1 MPGSSDRLARARRQ
15 ALRFARDTRSAVRR
29 NRTRLDLEVV
39 KQIEDV
45 LSEVESA
52 AEGEDRERLGQALV
66 KLDGLWDRH
75 LGFARQGVLR
85 EYLEVVAMAVAAT
98 LFLRAFLA
106 EPFRIPSTSMEP
118 TLRAGDHILVNK
130 LAYGPRLPF
139 TRHRIFSL
147 DPPRR
152 GDVVVFE
159 SPREPGKDLVK
170 RVVGVPGDVLELR
183 DGALWVNGVPQPR
196 EPEGEYAYEER
207 NESTGEWWRDRC
219 LRFRER
225 LARGPLPRPEEGDP
239 PGDPKARWTAAAA
252 AGVASHEV
260 LACRR
265 ARPGAR
271 EGPFEVV
278 APGHVFVMGDNRD
291 RSADSRDDG
300 GWQVPLGLVKG
311 RAALVWW
318 SWGRGGRFPFAQSGL
333 RPERLFKRIE

>member
-1 MPGSSDRLARARRQ
+1 MPGSTDRLARARRQ

-29 NRTRLDLEVV
+29 HRARLGAEVIRDL
-39 KQIEDV
+39 DGA
-45 LSEVESA
+45 LSELEAA

-66 KLDGLWDRH
+66 RLDGLWDRH
-75 LGFARQGVLR
+75 LGFARQGVVR
-85 EYLEVVAMAVAAT
+85 EYLEVVVMAVAAT
-98 LFLRAFLA
+98 ILLRAFLA
-106 EPFRIPSTSMEP
+106 EPFRIPSSSMEP

-139 TRHRIFSL
+139 TQRRLFSL

-159 SPREPGKDLVK
+159 SSREPGKDFVK
-170 RVVGVPGDVLELR
+170 RVVGVPGDEVEVR
-183 DGALWVNGVPQPR
+183 DGVLNVNGVPQPR
-196 EPEGEYAYEER
+196 EPLGEYGYEER

-225 LARGPLPRPEEGDP
+225 LARGPLPPPGGDP
-239 PGDPKARWTAAAA
+239 PGDPGARWAAAA
-252 AGVASHEV
+252 ALGEASHEV

-265 ARPGAR
+265 AHPVAR

-291 RSADSRDDG
+291 RSADSRGDG

-311 RAALVWW
+311 RAAVVWW
-318 SWGRGGRFPFAQSGL
+318 SWGRGGRFPFGQSGL

>member
-1 MPGSSDRLARARRQ
+1 MRGSTDRLARARRQ

-29 NRTRLDLEVV
+29 HRSRLGREAV
-39 KQIEDV
+39 KEIEGA

-66 KLDGLWDRH
+66 RLDGLWDRH
-75 LGFARQGVLR
+75 LAFSRGGVLR

-98 LFLRAFLA
+98 LLLRAFLA
-106 EPFRIPSTSMEP
+106 EPFRIPSSSMEP
-118 TLRAGDHILVNK
+118 TLRAGDHVLVNK

-139 TRHRIFSL
+139 SQRRLFSL

-170 RVVGVPGDVLELR
+170 RVVGVPGDVVETREGVLF
-183 DGALWVNGVPQPR
+183 VNGVPQPR
-196 EPEGEYAYEER
+196 EPLGEYAYEER
-207 NESTGEWWRDRC
+207 NESTGDWWRDRC

-225 LARGPLPRPEEGDP
+225 IARGPLPRPGADPSGDP
-239 PGDPKARWTAAAA
+239 GTRWAAAA
-252 AGVASHEV
+252 AVGQASYEV
-260 LACRR
+260 LVCRR
-265 ARPGAR
+265 ARPPPR

-278 APGHVFVMGDNRD
+278 TPGHVFVMGDNRD

-318 SWGRGGRFPFAQSGL
+318 SWGRGGRFPFGQAGL

>member
-1 MPGSSDRLARARRQ
+1 MPGSTDRLARARRQ

-29 NRTRLDLEVV
+29 HRTRLDLEVV
-39 KQIEDV
+39 RQIEEA
-45 LSEVESA
+45 LSEVEAA

-66 KLDGLWDRH
+66 RLDGMWERH
-75 LGFARQGVLR
+75 LAMARRGVLR
-85 EYLEVVAMAVAAT
+85 EYLEVVVMAVAAT

-106 EPFRIPSTSMEP
+106 EPFRIPSSSMEP
-118 TLRAGDHILVNK
+118 TLRAGDHILLNK
-130 LAYGPRLPF
+130 LAYGARLPF
-139 TRHRIFSL
+139 TQHRLFSL

-159 SPREPGKDLVK
+159 SPRDPGQDLVK
-170 RVVGVPGDVLELR
+170 RVVGIPGDVVEVR
-183 DGALWVNGVPQPR
+183 DGALAINGVPQPR

-207 NESTGEWWRDRC
+207 NVSTGEWWRDRC

-225 LARGPLPRPEEGDP
+225 LARGPLPPLQDDAR
-239 PGDPKARWTAAAA
+239 GDPKARWAAAA
-252 AGVASHEV
+252 ALGEASHLV

-265 ARPGAR
+265 TRPAGHQ
-271 EGPFEVV
+271 GPFEVV

-311 RAALVWW
+311 RASLVWW
-318 SWGRGGRFPFAQSGL
+318 SWGRGGRFPFARSGL